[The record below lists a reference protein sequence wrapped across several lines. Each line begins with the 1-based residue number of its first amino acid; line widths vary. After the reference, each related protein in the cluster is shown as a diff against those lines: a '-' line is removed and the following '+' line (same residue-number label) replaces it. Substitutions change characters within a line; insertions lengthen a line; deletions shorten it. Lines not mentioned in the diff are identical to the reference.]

1 MTVKAMKT
9 NTRRPL
15 EIIADDTP
23 EVHRHRSTRDADVS
37 NKGGTRRV
45 SIRWILSQPAFERGF
60 TDGRANRGFSQ
71 EYDLLDIDAQWSYE
85 RGRCLAV
92 VAPADIPLRIKG
104 KINPRAVELFE
115 RFLPAF

>member
-1 MTVKAMKT
+1 
-9 NTRRPL
+9 
-15 EIIADDTP
+15 
-23 EVHRHRSTRDADVS
+23 
-37 NKGGTRRV
+37 
-45 SIRWILSQPAFERGF
+45 
-60 TDGRANRGFSQ
+60 
-71 EYDLLDIDAQWSYE
+71 LDIDAQWSYE